1 MVAVK
6 PVVIRKNAISVKNIW
21 PAGMA
26 AAISSGELLAMKTRF
41 VIIMTV
47 LLAFNTTS
55 GHAIRQISRYPPG
68 SRN

>member
-1 MVAVK
+1 
-6 PVVIRKNAISVKNIW
+6 
-21 PAGMA
+21 MA